1 MPSREPNQWMSNLT
15 KSDCDF
21 HTTSTRPPLPST
33 VSEFNIP
40 FIDEDLSSVGGSSL
54 DISSVASS
62 QASRSSCRSVT
73 WKDAT
78 CSPSRLQEEL
88 TGTKHEPRLLSDH
101 EKEVLYF
108 LRPDLSPSESFSVCE
123 ASLEDNLFEQEGMD
137 KRDVNF
143 PKKQQRQHFSDQ
155 FKHFMRDIYLMYEE
169 DESDDDDDDDDSFFD
184 CGENDQL
191 REFDTTNSKDA
202 RNFLNIFSRLIRC
215 ECRPPV
221 DLTEDTFPLQNSN
234 TNIQYNVKA
243 SRQSL
248 QTGIPNLITLGEKA

>member
-1 MPSREPNQWMSNLT
+1 MLTRETNQLMFNIS
-15 KSDCDF
+15 KSDSDF
-21 HTTSTRPPLPST
+21 HTTSTRAPLLST

-40 FIDEDLSSVGGSSL
+40 FVDEDLSSVGGSSV

-123 ASLEDNLFEQEGMD
+123 TSLEDNPLEQEGMD

-169 DESDDDDDDDDSFFD
+169 EESDDDDDSFFD

-191 REFDTTNSKDA
+191 RDFDATNSKDA

-221 DLTEDTFPLQNSN
+221 DLTEDTFPLQNN
-234 TNIQYNVKA
+234 DTKIQYNMKA
-243 SRQSL
+243 SRQPL
-248 QTGIPNLITLGEKA
+248 QTDIPNLITLSEKA